1 MPTDTVDSE
10 DCTLDRIRVGLQLGL
25 GLAGIVFGMAS
36 LADIIEYQIPAV
48 VWFAVSAVLFAYA
61 VHLSRRP

>member
-1 MPTDTVDSE
+1 MPTETVDSE
-10 DCTLDRIRVGLQLGL
+10 DRILDRIRFGLQLGI
-25 GLAGIVFGMAS
+25 GLAGIVFGVAS

-61 VHLSRRP
+61 AHLSRRP